1 MLLRKYLY
9 ALALLPALLA
19 PLHGQAA
26 PLYTV
31 TALPTGFNSYDINN
45 AGQIAG
51 YVQTE
56 LGGGTYAALY
66 SGGILTA
73 LGGFGGSAGF
83 GRSLNDAGQVV
94 GVASTASGEYHGFL
108 YSGGSLVDLGVGANA
123 LSINGHGDVVG
134 QLSTTG
140 GYTGFLYRGGTL
152 TQFGNLGTGDVAVAW
167 DINDH
172 GKIVGE
178 SNINPELHAPF
189 HPFLYKN
196 GKLTDLGT
204 LADRENNSARV
215 INNAGRIAGYSE
227 ADGGGLHAF
236 IYEHGVMRDV
246 GSFGGLN
253 LDVSDINERGA
264 FVGSAST
271 WDGPTVGY
279 ISFGGELIDLNTL
292 IDPASGWEITGA
304 SGINDL
310 GQIVASAC
318 RDFECTSVRLDL
330 VSAVPE
336 PAMALMLLPGVLA
349 VAGVRR
355 RRMRGQRSAS

>member
-1 MLLRKYLY
+1 MHLRKYLC

-19 PLHGQAA
+19 PLAGQAA

-31 TALPTGFNSYDINN
+31 NALPTGFNSYDINN
-45 AGQIAG
+45 LGQIAG

-56 LGGGTYAALY
+56 LGGTTYAALY
-66 SGGILTA
+66 SGGSIA
-73 LGGFGGSAGF
+73 NLGSFGGNVGYA
-83 GRSLNDAGQVV
+83 RSLNDAGQVV
-94 GVASTASGEYHGFL
+94 GVSTTASGDFHGFL
-108 YSGGSLVDLGVGANA
+108 YSGGSLVDLGAGANA
-123 LSINGHGDVVG
+123 ISLNARGDVVG
-134 QLSTTG
+134 QLSIAG
-140 GYTGFLYRGGTL
+140 GYTGFVYRNGSI
-152 TQFGNLGTGDVAVAW
+152 TQLGNLGSGDVGLAW

-178 SNINPELHAPF
+178 SSLSPELHAPF

-196 GKLTDLGT
+196 GRLIDLGT

-227 ADGGGLHAF
+227 ADGGSLHAF
-236 IYEHGVMRDV
+236 VYENGVMTDV

-292 IDPASGWEITGA
+292 IDPASGWVINGA

-318 RDFECTSVRLDL
+318 RDFQCGSVRLDL

-336 PAMALMLLPGVLA
+336 PGMALMLLPGVLA
-349 VAGVRR
+349 VMGVRR
-355 RRMRGQRSAS
+355 RRMRNRQH

>member
-1 MLLRKYLY
+1 MLIRKYLY
-9 ALALLPALLA
+9 VLALLPALLA
-19 PLHGQAA
+19 PLAGQAA

-31 TALPTGFNSYDINN
+31 TALPSGFNPYNINN

-51 YVQTE
+51 YTQT
-56 LGGGTYAALY
+56 GSGSYAALF
-66 SGGILTA
+66 SGGVVTTLA
-73 LGGFGGSAGF
+73 DFGGNTGYA
-83 GRSLNDAGQVV
+83 RALNDAGQVV
-94 GVASTASGEYHGFL
+94 GISSTASGEFHGFL
-108 YSGGSLVDLGVGANA
+108 YSGGTVTDLGASANA
-123 LSINGHGDVVG
+123 LGINARGDVVG
-134 QLSTTG
+134 QLSVTG
-140 GYTGFLYRGGTL
+140 GYTGFLYRGGSITPL
-152 TQFGNLGTGDVAVAW
+152 GNLGTGDVGVAW

-178 SNINPELHAPF
+178 SNINTELHAPF

-196 GKLTDLGT
+196 GRLTDLGT
-204 LADRENNSARV
+204 LADYENNSARV
-215 INNAGRIAGYSE
+215 INNAGRIAGYSTV
-227 ADGGGLHAF
+227 DGGGLHAF
-236 IYEHGVMRDV
+236 VYENGVMRDV

-271 WDGPTVGY
+271 WEGPNVGY

-292 IDPASGWEITGA
+292 IDPASGWVIDGA

-355 RRMRGQRSAS
+355 RRLRGERSGS

>member
-1 MLLRKYLY
+1 MHLRKYLC

-19 PLHGQAA
+19 PLAGQAA

-45 AGQIAG
+45 LGQIAG

-56 LGGGTYAALY
+56 LGGTTYAALY
-66 SGGILTA
+66 SGGSIA
-73 LGGFGGSAGF
+73 NLGSFGGNVGYA
-83 GRSLNDAGQVV
+83 RSLNDAGQVV
-94 GVASTASGEYHGFL
+94 GVSTTASGDFHGFL
-108 YSGGSLVDLGVGANA
+108 YSGGSLVDLGAGANA
-123 LSINGHGDVVG
+123 ISLNARGDVVG
-134 QLSTTG
+134 QLSIAG
-140 GYTGFLYRGGTL
+140 GYTGFVYRNGSI
-152 TQFGNLGTGDVAVAW
+152 TQLGNLGSGDVGVAW

-178 SNINPELHAPF
+178 SSLSPELHAPF

-196 GKLTDLGT
+196 GRLIDLGT
-204 LADRENNSARV
+204 LADRENNAARV

-236 IYEHGVMRDV
+236 VYENGVMTDV

-292 IDPASGWEITGA
+292 IDPASGWVINGA

-318 RDFECTSVRLDL
+318 RDFECGSVRLDL

-336 PAMALMLLPGVLA
+336 PGMALMLLPGVLA
-349 VAGVRR
+349 VMGVRR
-355 RRMRGQRSAS
+355 RRLRNRQH

>member
-1 MLLRKYLY
+1 MLLRKYLC
-9 ALALLPALLA
+9 ALALLPAMLL

-31 TALPTGFNSYDINN
+31 TALPAGFNTYDINN

-51 YVQTE
+51 YIQTD
-56 LGGGTYAALY
+56 GSGTEAALF
-66 SGGILTA
+66 SGGVLTG
-73 LGGFGGSAGF
+73 LGGFGGSFSYA
-83 GRSLNDAGQVV
+83 RALNDAGQVV
-94 GVASTASGEYHGFL
+94 GIAATASGETHGFL
-108 YSGGSLVDLGVGANA
+108 YGGGVLTDLGVGVNA
-123 LSINGHGDVVG
+123 VNINARGDVVG
-134 QLSTTG
+134 QLNVAG
-140 GYTGFLYRGGTL
+140 GYTGFVYRGGTI
-152 TQFGNLGTGDVAVAW
+152 TQLGNLGTGNVGLAW

-178 SNINPELHAPF
+178 SVLGTELHAPF

-196 GKLTDLGT
+196 GKLIDLGT
-204 LADRENNSARV
+204 LADRENNAARA

-227 ADGGGLHAF
+227 AEGGGLHAF
-236 IYEHGVMRDV
+236 VYENGVMTDV

-271 WDGPTVGY
+271 WEGPSVGY
-279 ISFGGELIDLNTL
+279 ISFGGQLIDLNTL
-292 IDPASGWEITGA
+292 IDPASGWVIDGA
-304 SGINDL
+304 TGINDL

-318 RDFECTSVRLDL
+318 RDFECGSVRLDL

-336 PAMALMLLPGVLA
+336 PGMALMLLPGLLL
-349 VAGVRR
+349 VADARR
-355 RRMRGQRSAS
+355 RRSLKKSSQ

>member
-1 MLLRKYLY
+1 MHLRKILC
-9 ALALLPALLA
+9 ALALLPVLAALPA
-19 PLHGQAA
+19 QAA

-45 AGQIAG
+45 LGQISG

-56 LGGGTYAALY
+56 LGGATHAALY
-66 SGGILTA
+66 SGGSITE

-83 GRSLNDAGQVV
+83 ARALNDAGQVI
-94 GVASTASGEYHGFL
+94 GTASTASGEFHGFL
-108 YSGGSLVDLGVGANA
+108 YTGGSLVDLGPNANA
-123 LSINGHGDVVG
+123 QGINARGDVVG
-134 QLSTTG
+134 QLSIPG
-140 GYTGFLYRGGTL
+140 GYTGFLYRSGSF
-152 TQFGNLGTGDVAVAW
+152 TQLGNLGTGDVGVAW

-196 GKLTDLGT
+196 GRLIDLGT

-227 ADGGGLHAF
+227 AEGGGLHAF
-236 IYEHGVMRDV
+236 VYENGIMRDV

-253 LDVSDINERGA
+253 LDVADINERGA

-292 IDPASGWEITGA
+292 IDPSSGWVIEGA

-318 RDFECTSVRLDL
+318 RDFECSSVRLDL

-336 PAMALMLLPGVLA
+336 PGMALMLLPGVLA
-349 VAGVRR
+349 LAGVRR
-355 RRMRGQRSAS
+355 RRMRQDAR

>member
-9 ALALLPALLA
+9 ALALLPILFA
-19 PLHGQAA
+19 PLQGQAA

-45 AGQIAG
+45 LGQISG
-51 YVQTE
+51 YVQSE
-56 LGGGTYAALY
+56 PGAATYAALY
-66 SGGILTA
+66 AGGTITE
-73 LGGFGGSAGF
+73 LGGLGGSF
-83 GRSLNDAGQVV
+83 GYARALNDAGQVI
-94 GVASTASGEYHGFL
+94 GSASTASGEFHSFL
-108 YSGGSLVDLGVGANA
+108 YSGGSLVDLGAAANA
-123 LSINGHGDVVG
+123 VNINNRGDVVG
-134 QLSTTG
+134 QLSIAG
-140 GYTGFLYRGGTL
+140 GYTGFLYRGGSF
-152 TQFGNLGTGDVAVAW
+152 TQLGNLGSGDVGIAW

-196 GKLTDLGT
+196 GKLIDLGT

-227 ADGGGLHAF
+227 AEGGGLHAF
-236 IYEHGVMRDV
+236 VYENGVMRDV

-253 LDVSDINERGA
+253 LDVADINERGA

-292 IDPASGWEITGA
+292 IDPASGWVIGGA

-310 GQIVASAC
+310 GQIVANAC
-318 RDFECTSVRLDL
+318 RDFECASVRLDL

-336 PAMALMLLPGVLA
+336 PGMALMLLPGVLA

-355 RRMRGQRSAS
+355 RRMPQDAR

>member
-1 MLLRKYLY
+1 MHLRKYLC

-19 PLHGQAA
+19 PLAGQAA

-45 AGQIAG
+45 LGQIAG

-56 LGGGTYAALY
+56 LGGTTYAALY
-66 SGGILTA
+66 AGGSIA
-73 LGGFGGSAGF
+73 NLGSFGGNVGYA
-83 GRSLNDAGQVV
+83 RSLNDAGQVV
-94 GVASTASGEYHGFL
+94 GVSTTASGDFHGFL
-108 YSGGSLVDLGVGANA
+108 YSGGSLVDLGAGANA
-123 LSINGHGDVVG
+123 ISLNARGDVVG
-134 QLSTTG
+134 QLSIAG
-140 GYTGFLYRGGTL
+140 GYTGFVYRNGSI
-152 TQFGNLGTGDVAVAW
+152 TQLGNLGSGDVGLAW

-178 SNINPELHAPF
+178 SSLSPALHAPF

-196 GKLTDLGT
+196 GRLIDLGT

-236 IYEHGVMRDV
+236 VYENGVMTDV
-246 GSFGGLN
+246 GCFGGLN
-253 LDVSDINERGA
+253 LDVSDINEHGA
-264 FVGSAST
+264 FIGSAST

-292 IDPASGWEITGA
+292 IDPASGWVISGA

-318 RDFECTSVRLDL
+318 RDFECGSVRLDL

-336 PAMALMLLPGVLA
+336 PGMALMLLPGVLA
-349 VAGVRR
+349 VMGVRR
-355 RRMRGQRSAS
+355 RRLRNRQH

>member
-1 MLLRKYLY
+1 MPLRKYLC

-19 PLHGQAA
+19 PLAGQAA

-45 AGQIAG
+45 LGQIAG

-56 LGGGTYAALY
+56 LGGATYAALY
-66 SGGILTA
+66 AGGSIA
-73 LGGFGGSAGF
+73 NLGSFGGNVGF
-83 GRSLNDAGQVV
+83 ARSLNDAGQVV
-94 GVASTASGEYHGFL
+94 GVSTTASGDFHGFL
-108 YSGGSLVDLGVGANA
+108 YSGGSLVDLGAGANA
-123 LSINGHGDVVG
+123 ISLNARGDVVG
-134 QLSTTG
+134 QLSIAG
-140 GYTGFLYRGGTL
+140 GYTGFVYRGGSI
-152 TQFGNLGTGDVAVAW
+152 TQLGNLGTGDVGLAW

-178 SNINPELHAPF
+178 SSLSPELHAPF

-196 GKLTDLGT
+196 GRLIDLGT

-236 IYEHGVMRDV
+236 VYENGVMTDV

-292 IDPASGWEITGA
+292 IDPASGWVISGA

-318 RDFECTSVRLDL
+318 RDFECGSVRLDL

-336 PAMALMLLPGVLA
+336 PAMALMLLPGVVA
-349 VAGVRR
+349 VVGVRR
-355 RRMRGQRSAS
+355 RRMRRQEH

>member
-1 MLLRKYLY
+1 MLIRKYLC
-9 ALALLPALLA
+9 ALALLPAMLA
-19 PLHGQAA
+19 PLSSQAA

-31 TALPTGFNSYDINN
+31 TALPAGFNSYDINN
-45 AGQIAG
+45 LGQISG

-56 LGGGTYAALY
+56 LGGATYAALY
-66 SGGILTA
+66 AGGTITN
-73 LGGFGGSAGF
+73 LGGFGGSSGF
-83 GRSLNDAGQVV
+83 ARSLNDAGQVA
-94 GVASTASGEYHGFL
+94 GIATTASGDYHGFL
-108 YSGGSLVDLGVGANA
+108 YSGGTLVDLGAGANA
-123 LSINGHGDVVG
+123 FGINARGEVVG
-134 QLSTTG
+134 QLGIAG
-140 GYTGFLYRGGTL
+140 GYTGFVYRGGAI
-152 TQFGNLGTGDVAVAW
+152 TQLGNLGTGDVGVAW

-178 SNINPELHAPF
+178 SSLSPELHAPF

-196 GKLTDLGT
+196 GRLTDLGT

-227 ADGGGLHAF
+227 AENGGLHAF
-236 IYEHGVMRDV
+236 IYEHGVMTDV

-271 WDGPTVGY
+271 SDGPGVGY
-279 ISFGGELIDLNTL
+279 ISFGGALIDLNTL
-292 IDPASGWEITGA
+292 IDPASGWVIEGA

-310 GQIVASAC
+310 GQIVATAC
-318 RDFECTSVRLDL
+318 RDFECGSVRLDL

-349 VAGVRR
+349 VVGVRR
-355 RRMRGQRSAS
+355 RRMRNRQHQS

>member
-1 MLLRKYLY
+1 MLIRKYLS

-19 PLHGQAA
+19 PFAVQAA

-31 TALPTGFNSYDINN
+31 TALPSGFTPYDINN

-51 YVQTE
+51 YT
-56 LGGGTYAALY
+56 LADPGGTYAALY
-66 SGGILTA
+66 SGGAIIELP
-73 LGGFGGSAGF
+73 GFGGDSAYA
-83 GRSLNDAGQVV
+83 RSLNDAGQVV
-94 GVASTASGEYHGFL
+94 GIASTASGEYHGFL
-108 YSGGSLVDLGVGANA
+108 YSGGTMTDLGANA
-123 LSINGHGDVVG
+123 NVSTINARGDVVG
-134 QLSTTG
+134 QLRVST
-140 GYTGFLYRGGTL
+140 GYTGFLYRDGSI
-152 TQFGNLGTGDVAVAW
+152 TQLGNLSTGDVGVAW

-178 SNINPELHAPF
+178 SSLSPELHAPF

-196 GKLTDLGT
+196 GRLTDLGT

-236 IYEHGVMRDV
+236 VYEHGVMRDV

-271 WDGPTVGY
+271 WEGPSVGY

-292 IDPASGWEITGA
+292 IDPASGWVIEGA

-318 RDFECTSVRLDL
+318 SDFECTSVRLDL

-349 VAGVRR
+349 VAGARR
-355 RRMRGQRSAS
+355 RRLRVARSAS

>member
-1 MLLRKYLY
+1 MLIRKYLY

-31 TALPTGFNSYDINN
+31 TALPTGFTSFDINN

-51 YVQTE
+51 YAQAE
-56 LGGGTYAALY
+56 SGGTFAALY
-66 SGGILTA
+66 SGGAVIELA
-73 LGGFGGSAGF
+73 RFGGNSGYANA
-83 GRSLNDAGQVV
+83 LNDAGQVV
-94 GVASTASGEYHGFL
+94 GIASTASGDFHGFLYSGATVTDLGANVNAFNINARGDVVGQLGVAGGYTGFL
-108 YSGGSLVDLGVGANA
+108 YSGGSITPL
-123 LSINGHGDVVG
+123 
-134 QLSTTG
+134 
-140 GYTGFLYRGGTL
+140 
-152 TQFGNLGTGDVAVAW
+152 GNLGTGDVGVAW

-178 SNINPELHAPF
+178 SNISSELHAPF

-196 GKLTDLGT
+196 GRLTDLGT
-204 LADRENNSARV
+204 LGDYENNSARV
-215 INNAGRIAGYSE
+215 INNAGRIAGYSTV
-227 ADGGGLHAF
+227 DGGGLHAF
-236 IYEHGVMRDV
+236 VYEHGVMRDV

-271 WDGPTVGY
+271 WDGPNVGF

-292 IDPASGWEITGA
+292 IDPASGWVIEGA
-304 SGINDL
+304 LGINDL

-318 RDFECTSVRLDL
+318 RDFECSSVRLDL

-336 PAMALMLLPGVLA
+336 PAMALMLLPGALVL
-349 VAGVRR
+349 AGVRR
-355 RRMRGQRSAS
+355 RRLRETRSGS

>member
-19 PLHGQAA
+19 PLHSQAA

-31 TALPTGFNSYDINN
+31 TALPTGFNSWDINN
-45 AGQIAG
+45 LGQISG
-51 YVQTE
+51 FVQSE
-56 LGGGTYAALY
+56 PGAATYAALY
-66 SGGILTA
+66 AGGTITE
-73 LGGFGGSAGF
+73 LGGFGGSSGF
-83 GRSLNDAGQVV
+83 ARALNDAGQMI
-94 GVASTASGEYHGFL
+94 GIASTASGAFRSFL
-108 YSGGSLVDLGVGANA
+108 YSGGSLTDLGDGVNA
-123 LSINGHGDVVG
+123 QNINARGDVVG
-134 QLSTTG
+134 QLNIGG
-140 GYTGFLYRGGTL
+140 GYTGFLYRGGSI
-152 TQFGNLGTGDVAVAW
+152 TQLGNLGTGDVGVAW

-204 LADRENNSARV
+204 LADREINGARV

-227 ADGGGLHAF
+227 AEGGGQHAF
-236 IYEHGVMRDV
+236 ISEHGAMRDV

-271 WDGPTVGY
+271 WEGPSVGY

-292 IDPASGWEITGA
+292 IDPSSGWVIGGA

-318 RDFECTSVRLDL
+318 RDFECSSVRLDL

-355 RRMRGQRSAS
+355 RRTRQGGR